1 MTQTI
6 TLSDV
11 RKASKQYGFK
21 VKTESVSWGKACT
34 YIDKETGF
42 DVMSLLTVLSLKQID
57 GVLSPDDMNT
67 VERINKMKQW
77 VSDNKEALKTLR
89 QSEGLTGLTGL

>member
-11 RKASKQYGFK
+11 RKASKQHGFK

-34 YIDKETGF
+34 YIDKETGH
-42 DVMSLLTVLSLKQID
+42 DVMSLLTVLSLKQMD
-57 GVLSPDDMNT
+57 GVLSPDDLNT

-77 VSDNKEALKTLR
+77 VSDNKESLKALR
-89 QSEGLTGLTGL
+89 ESEGLTGLTGL